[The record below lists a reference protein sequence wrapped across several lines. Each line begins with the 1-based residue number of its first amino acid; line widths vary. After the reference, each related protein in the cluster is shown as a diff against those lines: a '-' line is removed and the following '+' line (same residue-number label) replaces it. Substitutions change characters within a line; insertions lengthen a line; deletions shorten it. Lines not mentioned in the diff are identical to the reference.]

1 MKHFVTSHVTIKSM
15 NLSYQITFDFV
26 FQLHQGDIHISG
38 CYQPVAGKMVFNVV
52 EARTL
57 PRVSLLGAVSEYL
70 FLLCGTKQYSFPDSN
85 ISIFYKTI
93 IYLA

>member
-1 MKHFVTSHVTIKSM
+1 LDLVNAFFKEHVMK
-15 NLSYQITFDFV
+15 LDFV

-57 PRVSLLGAVSEYL
+57 PRVSLLGAVS
-70 FLLCGTKQYSFPDSN
+70 K
-85 ISIFYKTI
+85 
-93 IYLA
+93 